1 MWSRI
6 TAWWAD
12 YRETRLRLKAA
23 WWASLP
29 PARRAEW
36 QRWRRD
42 GWIMAGIAAAAAVV
56 WLLARS
62 GMSP

>member
-1 MWSRI
+1 MWWRI
-6 TAWWAD
+6 ADWWAD
-12 YRETRLRLKAA
+12 YRESRLRLKAA

-42 GWIMAGIAAAAAVV
+42 ARIMAGIAAVASVL
-56 WLLARS
+56 WLLARNAT
-62 GMSP
+62 PP

>member
-6 TAWWAD
+6 AVWWTD
-12 YRETRLRLKAA
+12 YRETQLRHKAA

-36 QRWRRD
+36 VRWRRD
-42 GWIMAGIAAAAAVV
+42 GWIMAGVAAAAALV
-56 WLLARS
+56 WLLARI
-62 GMSP
+62 GTSP